1 MTARRSQTWQTCDM
15 ASTTGLR
22 ARVRAELVQEI
33 KQEARRQV
41 AQAGAPA
48 LSLRAVARELGMA
61 SSAIYRYF
69 PSRDQLLT
77 ALIVD
82 AYEAIGAA
90 AEAAAAAC
98 KRQDF
103 VGRWRAGCH
112 EVRHWALANPHEYA
126 LVYGS
131 PIPGYHAPQDT
142 IGPATRVTL
151 VLASVV
157 RDAAAAGALQSPFL
171 PGCAPVLSATA
182 AAEAQRLEPAAMQGV
197 PDDAIIRALV
207 AWTQLFGSVSFELFG
222 HFVGVV
228 ENAGALFDQAV
239 TEMCAFVGIRPSTEP
254 LGREGDVS

>member
-1 MTARRSQTWQTCDM
+1 MTARRSQAWQTWDM
-15 ASTTGLR
+15 TSTTGLR

-33 KQEARRQV
+33 KEEARRQV
-41 AQAGAPA
+41 AEAGAPA
-48 LSLRAVARELGMA
+48 LSLRAVARQLGMA

-82 AYEAIGAA
+82 AYEAVGATT
-90 AEAAAAAC
+90 EAADAAC
-98 KRQDF
+98 DRQDF

-112 EVRHWALANPHEYA
+112 AVRRWALAHPHEYA

-142 IGPATRVTL
+142 IGPASRVTL

-157 RDAAAAGALQSPFL
+157 RDAASAGALHNPFL
-171 PGCAPVLSATA
+171 PACAPLLSARA
-182 AAEAQRLEPAAMQGV
+182 AAEAQRLSPGALQGV

-207 AWTQLFGSVSFELFG
+207 AWSQLFGSVSFELFG

-228 ENAGALFDQAV
+228 ENIDALFDQAV
-239 TEMCAFVGIRPSTEP
+239 TDMCAFIGIFISD
-254 LGREGDVS
+254 DV

>member
-1 MTARRSQTWQTCDM
+1 MTVHRFQAWQTGGM

-33 KQEARRQV
+33 KHEARRQV

-48 LSLRAVARELGMA
+48 LSLRAVARQLGMA

-82 AYEAIGAA
+82 AYQAIGDAT
-90 AEAAAAAC
+90 EAADAAC
-98 KRQDF
+98 ERQDF

-112 EVRHWALANPHEYA
+112 GVRHWALANPHEYA

-142 IGPATRVTL
+142 IGPASRVTL

-157 RDAAAAGALQSPFL
+157 RDAAAAGALSSPFI
-171 PGCAPVLSATA
+171 PRCAPVLSAAA
-182 AAEAQRLEPAAMQGV
+182 AAEAQQLEATAMQGV
-197 PDDAIIRALV
+197 PVDAIIRALV
-207 AWTQLFGSVSFELFG
+207 AWTQLFGSVSFELYG

-228 ENAGALFDQAV
+228 ENLGALFDQAV
-239 TEMCAFVGIRPSTEP
+239 AEMCAFVGIRPSIER
-254 LGREGDVS
+254 LRREVG

>member
-1 MTARRSQTWQTCDM
+1 M

-41 AQAGAPA
+41 VEAGAPA
-48 LSLRAVARELGMA
+48 LSLRAIARQLGMA

-69 PSRDQLLT
+69 PSRDHLLT

-82 AYEAIGAA
+82 AYEAIGAVT
-90 AEAAAAAC
+90 EAADAAC
-98 KRQDF
+98 DRQDF
-103 VGRWRAGCH
+103 VGRWRSGCH
-112 EVRHWALANPHEYA
+112 AVRHWALAHPHEYA

-142 IGPATRVTL
+142 IGPASRVTL

-157 RDAAAAGALQSPFL
+157 RDAASAGALRDPFL
-171 PGCAPVLSATA
+171 PACAPMLSATA
-182 AAEAQRLEPAAMQGV
+182 AVEAQRVGPVALQGV

-207 AWTQLFGSVSFELFG
+207 AWSQLFGSVSFELFG

-228 ENAGALFDQAV
+228 ENIDALFDQAV
-239 TEMCAFVGIRPSTEP
+239 TDMCAFIGIFISD
-254 LGREGDVS
+254 DV